1 MIPNELE
8 IASDGYRASVKFL
21 GGGLSKLRYN
31 NRPLV
36 EEESTIPRFFGE
48 LLSPWPNRIR
58 DGKYSFEG
66 KNFSLP
72 INEIRRNNSLHG
84 FFYKLKWEL
93 VTQSKNKVSLAATL
107 IQDSSSYPTSL
118 RMLVTYS
125 LSSEGLQWTLST
137 KNSGKT
143 VAPYGA
149 SIHPYLIADPMVGIS
164 GCTLFM
170 DSSFY
175 IEVDPIRL
183 LPIQVRHVSHADFDF
198 RGRSLI
204 GERKI
209 DHAFKLNS
217 NLINNRIEF
226 IAPSR
231 KGVWISS
238 DNSAKWVQV
247 HTADREGGSDS
258 RNSLAV
264 EPMTCPP
271 DSFNSQEDLIELH
284 PGDTHQMNWW
294 IGAI

>member
-1 MIPNELE
+1 MIANELE
-8 IASDGYRASVKFL
+8 IDSNGYRASIKFL

-31 NRPLV
+31 DRPLI

-58 DGKYSFEG
+58 DGEYSFEG
-66 KNFSLP
+66 RNFTLP
-72 INEIRRNNSLHG
+72 INETLRNNSLHG
-84 FFYKLKWEL
+84 FFYKLDWEL
-93 VTQSKNKVSLAATL
+93 VAQSKNRVVLSATL
-107 IQDSSSYPTSL
+107 MQNPSYPTNL
-118 RMLVTYS
+118 RMLVTYC

-137 KNSGKT
+137 ENIGEKS
-143 VAPYGA
+143 APYGA
-149 SIHPYLIADPMVGIS
+149 SIHPYLIADPAVKIS
-164 GCTLFM
+164 SCTLIM

-175 IEVDPIRL
+175 MEVDHIRL
-183 LPIQVRHVSHADFDF
+183 LPIQVRHVSFEGFDF
-198 RGRSLI
+198 RRRSLI
-204 GERKI
+204 GDRKI

-217 NLINNRIEF
+217 NLVNNRIEL

-238 DNSAKWVQV
+238 DNSAKWVQI

-271 DSFNSQEDLIELH
+271 DSFNSEEDLIELH
-284 PGDTHQMNWW
+284 PGDIHQMNWW